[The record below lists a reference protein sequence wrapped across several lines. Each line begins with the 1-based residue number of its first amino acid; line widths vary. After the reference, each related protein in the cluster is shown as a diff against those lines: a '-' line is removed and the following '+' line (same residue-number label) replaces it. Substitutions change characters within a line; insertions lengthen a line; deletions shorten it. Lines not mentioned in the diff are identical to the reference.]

1 MTGSSRSS
9 EKEAFWRLAVE
20 EHRASGLSVRAF
32 CKRESLAEPS
42 FYSWR
47 KKLER
52 RDGERSVTCRSPST
66 ASQAM
71 VPVNIVGE
79 NCSAPASLTTLEV
92 STPSGFTFRFDDR
105 LEPSKLCVVLQAI
118 ASCEQSV
125 STC

>member
-71 VPVNIVGE
+71 VPVKAKSRWVALLLAFAWTDGQK
-79 NCSAPASLTTLEV
+79 LDGTD
-92 STPSGFTFRFDDR
+92 TP
-105 LEPSKLCVVLQAI
+105 
-118 ASCEQSV
+118 
-125 STC
+125 

>member
-52 RDGERSVTCRSPST
+52 RDGERSATRPFAIHCKPSDGSGERRRREMQCPSV
-66 ASQAM
+66 AHDIRGIDSQ
-71 VPVNIVGE
+71 
-79 NCSAPASLTTLEV
+79 
-92 STPSGFTFRFDDR
+92 RFYLSIR
-105 LEPSKLCVVLQAI
+105 
-118 ASCEQSV
+118 
-125 STC
+125 